1 MKMHFQ
7 VNQYKNNAEYITI
20 VIVNLYRL
28 FMQKISWN
36 CGSHESC
43 LFQ

>member
-20 VIVNLYRL
+20 VVVNLYRL
-28 FMQKISWN
+28 FMQKIS
-36 CGSHESC
+36 
-43 LFQ
+43 